1 MSTILNKKDFYNL
14 DKNEI
19 IELLQLDSDSMI
31 DLFKKANE
39 IRLKYRGD
47 KVYFRGLIEYSNIC
61 KKNCL
66 YCGIRSGNKKF
77 IRYTIQDDE
86 FFDAV
91 NFAIKER
98 YGSIVIQ
105 SGENTSKVF
114 IDKITQYI
122 TEIKKISHN
131 KLGITLSLG
140 EQTFETYKK
149 WYDAGAH
156 RYLLRI
162 EESHLELY
170 KKLHPQD
177 GNHDFETRYNCLINL
192 KNIGFQLGTGIMIGL
207 PFQTIDHLADD
218 LLFMRDLDIDM
229 CGMGPYIEHPQ
240 TPLYQYKDEL
250 WPLKERFNLSLKMIA
265 ILRLMMPDIN
275 IAATTAMQAIDPLG
289 REKALQAGANI
300 LMPNITPKQYRQEYL
315 LYENKPCI
323 DENPDDCIS
332 CLDSR
337 VQMVGYRVGYDDWG
351 DSAHYF
357 NRQTL

>member
-250 WPLKERFNLSLKMIA
+250 WPLKEIFNLSLKMIA

>member
-1 MSTILNKKDFYNL
+1 MSTLLNKKDFYNL
-14 DKNEI
+14 DKNDI

-31 DLFKKANE
+31 DLVKKANE
-39 IRLKYRGD
+39 IRLKYRGA

-66 YCGIRSGNKKF
+66 YCGIRSGNKNF

-91 NFAIKER
+91 KFAIRER

-105 SGENTSKVF
+105 SGENTSPAF
-114 IDKITQYI
+114 IDKITEYI
-122 TEIKKISHN
+122 REIKNISNN

-140 EQTFETYKK
+140 EQSFETYKK

-162 EESHLELY
+162 EESHPELY

-177 GNHDFETRYNCLINL
+177 GKHDFAARYNCLLNL
-192 KNIGFQLGTGIMIGL
+192 KNIGYQLGTGIMIGL
-207 PFQTIDHLADD
+207 PFQTIEHLAED

-229 CGMGPYIEHPQ
+229 CGMGPYIEHPD
-240 TPLYQYKDEL
+240 TPLYQYKDDL
-250 WPLKERFNLSLKMIA
+250 WPLKERFNLTLKMIA

-275 IAATTAMQAIDPLG
+275 IAATTAMQAIDPMG
-289 REKALQAGANI
+289 REKALQAGANV
-300 LMPNITPKQYRQEYL
+300 LMPNITPKQYREEYL

-332 CLDSR
+332 CLDAR
-337 VQMVGYRVGYDDWG
+337 VQMVGYQVGYDDWG

-357 NRQTL
+357 NRKKL